1 MGQEVIIDKKNKN
14 NIKQTRGV
22 ILYNSIPQ
30 NRDPSHVHVS
40 CTCSLN
46 VHYTVYCGDQGATI
60 MPGIETAFECTILFS
75 FTFEIHDRTYW
86 SGSTYHTFYKI
97 GCLSVQNTPPP
108 PPVKK
113 SHLRPCL
120 PWQFI
125 KIMVK
130 KLNRTFSLKCI
141 VQMPQIFL
149 LMENKSFWE
158 NLLFYEFPM
167 IRKLTANEKHQTFH
181 LTEEGCNTNVVQ

>member
-1 MGQEVIIDKKNKN
+1 MPGEYNRQKHKN

-30 NRDPSHVHVS
+30 NRDPSHVHAS

-75 FTFEIHDRTYW
+75 FTFTFEIRDHTYW

-97 GCLSVQNTPPP
+97 GCLSVQNTPHLGPP
-108 PPVKK
+108 PPVQK

-120 PWQFI
+120 PWQII

-130 KLNRTFSLKCI
+130 TWNRTFSLQCI
-141 VQMPQIFL
+141 VQMPQNVL
-149 LMENKSFWE
+149 HMENK
-158 NLLFYEFPM
+158 
-167 IRKLTANEKHQTFH
+167 
-181 LTEEGCNTNVVQ
+181 